1 MLNIRDAQF
10 KLFSDFISD
19 HDAFVIAGH
28 KEPDGDCIASSLGLA
43 YIIKKFGKPCQVL
56 SAGPFKR
63 TETKKYEKL
72 FSSEYKP
79 LCTNPEKT
87 GLFIVDCSE
96 MFRLGETIEKQ
107 VSGFKSFIID
117 HHKTAAPASEL
128 CILNPKAPATA
139 FLIQQLYEHFFEE
152 PDKELAELLFFG
164 LGTDTGFFRFLDSG
178 SSDVFYAAGRL
189 VKAGADPRS
198 TYEDINGSKPL
209 TTRKL
214 LAIALD
220 RISVHCGGKLLVTYE
235 TAEDTKKY
243 GKDGRDTDILYQVLL
258 ATENVRAVAV
268 FRQESEH
275 NCTVG
280 FRSKGNVDV
289 SAVAARFGGGGH
301 KNASGLS
308 IEGVLDEIIPK
319 IIKEFEK
326 NI

>member
-1 MLNIRDAQF
+1 MLSIPDTRF
-10 KLFSDFISD
+10 KLFYDFISE

-28 KEPDGDCIASSLGLA
+28 KEPDGDCVSSSLGLA
-43 YIIKKFGKPCQVL
+43 RILKKFGKPCQVL

-63 TETKKYEKL
+63 TEIKKYEKL
-72 FSSEYKP
+72 FFTQYKP

-96 MFRLGETIEKQ
+96 MFRLGEVIEKQ

-117 HHKTAAPASEL
+117 HHKTSLPSSDL
-128 CILNPKAPATA
+128 CIINPKAPATA
-139 FLIQQLYEHFFEE
+139 FLIQQLYEHFFGE

-178 SSDVFYAAGRL
+178 SSEVFYAAGRL
-189 VKAGADPRS
+189 VKAGTDPRR
-198 TYEDINGSKPL
+198 TYAEMTGSKPL
-209 TTRKL
+209 ATRKL
-214 LAIALD
+214 LALVLD

-235 TAEDTKKY
+235 TLEDTKKY
-243 GKDGRDTDILYQVLL
+243 GRDGRDTDILYQILL
-258 ATENVRAVAV
+258 ATENVCAVAV
-268 FRQESEH
+268 FRQENENS
-275 NCTVG
+275 CTVG
-280 FRSKGNVDV
+280 FRSKGEIDV

-308 IEGVLDEIIPK
+308 IEGVLDDIIPK
-319 IIKEFEK
+319 IIGEFEK